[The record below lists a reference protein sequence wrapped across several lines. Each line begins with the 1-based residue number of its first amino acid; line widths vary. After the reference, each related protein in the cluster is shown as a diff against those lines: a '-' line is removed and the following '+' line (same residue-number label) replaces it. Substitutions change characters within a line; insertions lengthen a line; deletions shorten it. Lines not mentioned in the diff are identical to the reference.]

1 MVFLACVLKKKYTNP
16 SSDVITVLAGLDHVD
31 QVISNFVAVLDGII
45 RNGSSCEFHGIF
57 LSYCWNGPMLT
68 VSSVDLRI
76 KAIKTAIAMTSGAYK
91 TSLVSYFTH
100 RDLFPSLMKVWPQYS
115 SMTLSVPQNV

>member
-1 MVFLACVLKKKYTNP
+1 MGERGNLK
-16 SSDVITVLAGLDHVD
+16 GLDHVD

-45 RNGSSCEFHGIF
+45 RNGRSCESHGIF
-57 LSYCWNGPMLT
+57 LSSCWTGPMLT